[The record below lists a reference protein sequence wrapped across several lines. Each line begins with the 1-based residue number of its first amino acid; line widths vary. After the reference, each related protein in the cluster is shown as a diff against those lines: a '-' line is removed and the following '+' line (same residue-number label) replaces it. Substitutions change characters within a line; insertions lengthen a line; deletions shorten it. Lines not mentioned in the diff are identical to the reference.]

1 MFGGEGNVQASGYDY
16 VIIGAG
22 AAGCALAARL
32 SRLPGCRVLLVEAG
46 GFGRNP
52 SLRIPAASVLTM
64 RTDRYLWRYDTEIG
78 TSGDERPSPLIAGR
92 MVGGGTSINGM
103 MYLRGQPA
111 DYDSWRDTAGCLG
124 WGYADALPYFRRSEA
139 SDRGPDPLHGDAGPI
154 RTSRGRS
161 SLPIAEA
168 FLEACEWSGLRRV
181 DDLNGLTGEGAGYYD
196 GMTRNGRRST
206 AGDYLRRVA
215 NPRQLDVLTGCQV
228 TGIDIMRGRAAAV
241 RYVGNGKSCRVEAAC
256 EIVLTAGCVN
266 STQLLMLS
274 GIGPAEQLGRH
285 GVAVHVN
292 APDVGSNL
300 QNHAAVVLQFGLD
313 AGMTACDRL
322 RGIGL
327 FTTGARYLF
336 GRQGLLSELPTPAGA
351 LIHSESGAGKRGA
364 DTQIILGGGL
374 PGAGGGVDGL
384 LSRIPGFTL
393 MVNQGRPRSRGS
405 ISLRS
410 SDPLVP
416 PVVQNGFLDH
426 PDDRM
431 VLARA
436 VRNARSIVEPGLPG
450 AKGAKPELLS
460 RFAKTDDIEA
470 LAATIHRHVTAYYHM
485 VGTCRM
491 GTDLRSV
498 VDTQL
503 RVRGVEGLRVAD
515 TSVAPLLVNGTTS
528 AMAYMIGERAADFIA
543 GQ

>member
-1 MFGGEGNVQASGYDY
+1 MPGGERDTPANGYDY
-16 VIIGAG
+16 IVIGAG
-22 AAGCALAARL
+22 AAGCAVASRL
-32 SRLPGCRVLLVEAG
+32 SQMQGSRVLLLEAG
-46 GFGRNP
+46 GFGRSP
-52 SLRIPAASVLTM
+52 SLRVPAASVLTM

-78 TSGDERPSPLIAGR
+78 SSGDERPSPLIAGR

-111 DYDSWRDTAGCLG
+111 DYDSWRDRGGCPG
-124 WGYADALPYFRRSEA
+124 WGYADVLPYFRRSEA
-139 SDRGPDPLHGDAGPI
+139 SDREPGGLRGDSGPI
-154 RTSRGRS
+154 RTSRGSS

-181 DDLNGLTGEGAGYYD
+181 DDLNALTGEGAGYYD
-196 GMTRNGRRST
+196 GMIREGRRST
-206 AGDYLRRVA
+206 ARDYLRHVA
-215 NPRQLDVLTGCQV
+215 DPRGLDILTGCKV
-228 TGIDIMRGRAAAV
+228 TGIDIIRGRAAAV
-241 RYVGNGKSCRVEAAC
+241 RYIRNGKPCRAEAVC

-274 GIGPAEQLGRH
+274 GIGPADQLGRH
-285 GVAVHVN
+285 DIAVHVN

-300 QNHAAVVLQFGLD
+300 QNHAAAILQFALD
-313 AGMTACDRL
+313 AGMTAGDRL
-322 RGIGL
+322 RGMGML
-327 FTTGARYLF
+327 ATGARYLF
-336 GRQGLLSELPTPAGA
+336 GRKGLLSELPTPAGA
-351 LIHSESGAGKRGA
+351 LVNSAGGVASRGA

-374 PGAGGGVDGL
+374 PGAGRGL
-384 LSRIPGFTL
+384 DSILSRTPGFTL

-410 SDPLVP
+410 GDPFVP
-416 PVVQNGFLDH
+416 PLIQNGFLDH

-436 VRNARSIVEPGLPG
+436 IRTARAIVEPGLPG
-450 AKGAKPELLS
+450 ARGAKPMLLS
-460 RFAKTDDIEA
+460 AFAGVDDVET

-491 GTDLRSV
+491 GIDPQSV
-498 VDTQL
+498 VDTEL

-528 AMAYMIGERAADFIA
+528 AMAYMIGERAADFIV
-543 GQ
+543 GV